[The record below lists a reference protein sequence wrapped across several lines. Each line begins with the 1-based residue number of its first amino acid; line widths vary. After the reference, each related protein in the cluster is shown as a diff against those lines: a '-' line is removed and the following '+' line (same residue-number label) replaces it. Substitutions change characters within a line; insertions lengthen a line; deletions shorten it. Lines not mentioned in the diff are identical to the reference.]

1 MAEVTR
7 LALVSIAD
15 CAMDLALKRIIL
27 FTPNI
32 SRLTGFY
39 RDVLGLRLRVDEP
52 NYKEF
57 DAGGCGIALHNGTSR
72 VGARPPKLSFAAEDI
87 VAARAALIARGA
99 KLGEVKSGGGLS
111 RCEGKD
117 PDGNPFQLSSRG

>member
-1 MAEVTR
+1 
-7 LALVSIAD
+7 
-15 CAMDLALKRIIL
+15 MDLALKRIIL

-39 RDVLGLRLRVDEP
+39 RNVLGLRLRVDEP

-99 KLGEVKSGGGLS
+99 KLGEVKSGGGVS

-117 PDGNPFQLSSRG
+117 PDGNPFQSSSRG